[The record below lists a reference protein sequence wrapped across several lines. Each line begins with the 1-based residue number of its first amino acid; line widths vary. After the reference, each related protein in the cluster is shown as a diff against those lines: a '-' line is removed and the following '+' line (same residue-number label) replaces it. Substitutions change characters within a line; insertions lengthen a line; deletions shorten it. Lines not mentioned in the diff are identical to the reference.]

1 MKPNVH
7 QLPKVS
13 LLTDLISRSNA
24 SFSVYMYMYVL
35 EDTLTKCMCSVH
47 THNHVCAA
55 THNHFG
61 VH

>member
-13 LLTDLISRSNA
+13 LLTELIIFKYQ
-24 SFSVYMYMYVL
+24 FSVYMYMYVL